1 MSIEQEIG
9 KMAAEQIQ
17 QMQAE
22 SASFKPTDDKLQEA
36 QRRMMEALVEGIG
49 KPKNQPQMSPVMASE
64 DFQWILM
71 QLQQN
76 PLVIPYFREKLEAT
90 LVQLKADIEASLAR
104 TLGRPKE
111 S

>member
-17 QMQAE
+17 QMQTE
-22 SASFKPTDDKLQEA
+22 SANFSPTDAKLQQA
-36 QRRMMEALVEGIG
+36 QNKMLEALVEGIA
-49 KPKNQPQMSPVMASE
+49 KPKQQASPMMANE
-64 DFQWILM
+64 DFQWIVM

-76 PLVIPYFREKLEAT
+76 PLVIPYFREKLEKT
-90 LVQLKADIEASLAR
+90 LVQLKADIEESLAR

-111 S
+111 NDP